1 MVYHF
6 CHFFLSLGHY
16 TCLLCR
22 ELTNGIPV
30 FDFCRF
36 FLSYGHDVCLLCRE
50 LTNGIPVFDENG
62 NRLGVSRRAATSAIA
77 QVVVSRILMATPG
90 MCQYCF
96 LLSFLSFWISTHS
109 LFYPTGNGGGGVVR
123 QCSFAENFTL
133 SLCDI

>member
-6 CHFFLSLGHY
+6 CHFFLSLGHD
-16 TCLLCR
+16 TC
-22 ELTNGIPV
+22 
-30 FDFCRF
+30 
-36 FLSYGHDVCLLCRE
+36 SLCRE

-96 LLSFLSFWISTHS
+96 LFSFLSFWISTHS
-109 LFYPTGNGGGGVVR
+109 LFYPMGNNGGGGGGGR
-123 QCSFAENFTL
+123 GQCSFAENFTL